1 LKNAEE
7 QQRMPVSNIR
17 KRVDHL
23 GRRDSAG
30 SRPSQGYDVAVEEPD
45 SRRGCVIC
53 PKALVIDDNAVIR
66 ESLKVRLESRGWEVA
81 EACSPAE
88 GLRRYWD
95 FEPALVTLD
104 LLMPHSDLDAVHF
117 ARHVKEETPDVTVL
131 VVSAFS
137 DEPGTLETLRRH
149 GLEVFS
155 KPGLGS
161 DSYERLF
168 ARIDQIFS
176 DLVSYS

>member
-1 LKNAEE
+1 
-7 QQRMPVSNIR
+7 MPVSNTR
-17 KRVDHL
+17 KRSDHI

-30 SRPSQGYDVAVEEPD
+30 SRPGQGYDVAIEVPD
-45 SRRGCVIC
+45 SRHSWVIC
-53 PKALVIDDNAVIR
+53 PRVLVIDDNALIR
-66 ESLKVRLESRGWEVA
+66 ESLKIRLEKRGWEVA

-95 FEPALVTLD
+95 FNPDLVTLD

-117 ARHVKEETPDVTVL
+117 ARHVKEETPEVTVL

-155 KPGLGS
+155 KPGIGS

-168 ARIDQIFS
+168 ARIDQVFS